1 MNGKVIHYYN
11 GEILCNK
18 TYNSTCLEST
28 HCSQM
33 VTCKNCR
40 WLLSRDKKKFNI
52 KDKKCMK
59 CGETKESYKF
69 NGNICFECEQKE
81 ADKILKSRR
90 KLHPKQHIMA
100 KNIIF

>member
-1 MNGKVIHYYN
+1 
-11 GEILCNK
+11 
-18 TYNSTCLEST
+18 
-28 HCSQM
+28 
-33 VTCKNCR
+33 
-40 WLLSRDKKKFNI
+40 
-52 KDKKCMK
+52 MK